1 MKEHVQKTGIR
12 QWAGEDFIDLQSE
25 PLKAIEG
32 FYKEYGPCIIQGGH
46 VTSNG
51 NGTFSVS
58 SGLAALSG
66 KDVEGNDTF
75 KVVAFAAL
83 EKTTLPVYL
92 TLTCSIVERAYMD
105 NKVKPIAYEYK
116 AAVAA
121 VKPEGVSY
129 LELSEKVLRFVDVM
143 QDTAHRFMTDTER
156 TKLNG
161 IAAGANNYVHPT
173 NHPASVITEDATHRF
188 VTDTEKAGWNGKA
201 AGDHNHAG
209 VYQPVG
215 SYAPASHKHGATDVT
230 EDATHRFVTDT
241 EKAGWNGKAAGN
253 HNHAGVYQPVGNYA
267 PISHTHPATQ
277 VNEDTTHRFVTD
289 AEKNGWD
296 SKAAGNHNHD
306 GKYQPAGSYA
316 PASHKHAATDVT
328 EDTTHRFVTDSDKTN
343 WNGKAAGNHNHD
355 DKYQPAGS
363 YAPASHKHGAS
374 EINEDATHRFM
385 TDAERSKLSG
395 IAAGANNYAHPASHP
410 ASMIEESTSRKF
422 MTDTE
427 KNLLS
432 TLGTNAAL
440 KDFSNVSTKS
450 LSKNGYYKLPD
461 GLMIQWG
468 ISDSGTQRNVYFPNS
483 FYDTNYSLV
492 TNEYTNGGQ
501 LAQVFSIHIMYVYKS
516 YFTVKGRFS
525 AESGISG
532 DTTCAFFWL
541 AIGRWK

>member
-32 FYKEYGPCIIQGGH
+32 FFKEYGSCIIQGGH

-75 KVVAFAAL
+75 KVVPFAAL

-161 IAAGANNYVHPT
+161 IAEGANNYVHPGSHPASMITEDAIHRFMTDAERTKLNGIAEGANNYVHPGSHPASMITEDAIHRFMTDAERTKLNGIAAGANNYVHP
-173 NHPASVITEDATHRF
+173 
-188 VTDTEKAGWNGKA
+188 G
-201 AGDHNHAG
+201 
-209 VYQPVG
+209 
-215 SYAPASHKHGATDVT
+215 
-230 EDATHRFVTDT
+230 
-241 EKAGWNGKAAGN
+241 
-253 HNHAGVYQPVGNYA
+253 
-267 PISHTHPATQ
+267 
-277 VNEDTTHRFVTD
+277 
-289 AEKNGWD
+289 
-296 SKAAGNHNHD
+296 
-306 GKYQPAGSYA
+306 
-316 PASHKHAATDVT
+316 
-328 EDTTHRFVTDSDKTN
+328 
-343 WNGKAAGNHNHD
+343 
-355 DKYQPAGS
+355 
-363 YAPASHKHGAS
+363 
-374 EINEDATHRFM
+374 
-385 TDAERSKLSG
+385 
-395 IAAGANNYAHPASHP
+395 SHP
-410 ASMIEESTSRKF
+410 ASMIEESSSRKF

-450 LSKNGYYKLPD
+450 LSQNGYYKLPD

-468 ISDSGTQRNVYFPNS
+468 KKTNTSYSGTIYFPSS
-483 FYDTNYSLV
+483 FYDTNYSLHLTCNNGNTGNDSSWIANYSSV
-492 TNEYTNGGQ
+492 SSSSFGYNNKYQQAANAGTNTASFYWF
-501 LAQVFSIHIMYVYKS
+501 AV
-516 YFTVKGRFS
+516 
-525 AESGISG
+525 
-532 DTTCAFFWL
+532 
-541 AIGRWK
+541 GRWK